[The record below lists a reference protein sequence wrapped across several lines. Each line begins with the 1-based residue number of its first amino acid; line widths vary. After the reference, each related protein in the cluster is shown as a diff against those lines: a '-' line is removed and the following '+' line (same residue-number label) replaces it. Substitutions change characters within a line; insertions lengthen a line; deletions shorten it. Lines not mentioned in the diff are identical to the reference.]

1 MHTILVVE
9 TFTAQDREYSVNI
22 FHKFLSLFISQ
33 PHVLLSMRWR
43 CNFCTKKKKDE
54 RDKNL
59 LNRIDQIYRR
69 ENIWPNHQKRL
80 TLWWFRKK
88 ISVSTRTTKI
98 LQIASEKFIACVFLY
113 FFKEIGKQTMCEIKM
128 NAWIKALI
136 ILQFFEKLWAC
147 LKDYAEI
154 IEM

>member
-33 PHVLLSMRWR
+33 PHVLLSMRWG

-80 TLWWFRKK
+80 TLWWFRKRFLFQQERQK
-88 ISVSTRTTKI
+88 YYK
-98 LQIASEKFIACVFLY
+98 LQVKKFIACVFLY
-113 FFKEIGKQTMCEIKM
+113 FFREIGKQTMCEIKM

-154 IEM
+154 IEL